1 MISKAPASTQFPAPA
16 TYVGVNGDLPTITAV
31 IPTKN
36 EAKNLP
42 HVIPFIPAWV
52 TEILVVDAHS
62 TDGTVEVAYSL
73 SDKVRVIQQ
82 VGKGKG
88 AALRTGFAHA
98 RGEIIVM
105 LDADGSTDPRE
116 IPLFIAAL
124 LAGADFV
131 KGSRFMQGG
140 RTADMEL
147 HRKLGNAALLLV
159 AKVLFGGGFTD
170 LCYGYAAFWSSII
183 HQLDLDGDGFEIETM
198 MNVRALRNGY
208 RVAEV
213 PSFERRRIHGTSNLR
228 AIPDGIRVLRT
239 ILMERMRR
247 RVAVSFPPFISEM
260 PGMSEM
266 TGTNG

>member
-1 MISKAPASTQFPAPA
+1 MITKAPVSNQFPAPA
-16 TYVGVNGDLPTITAV
+16 TYTSVHGDLPTITAV

-62 TDGTVEVAYSL
+62 TDDTVEVAHSL
-73 SDKVRVIQQ
+73 SSRVRVIQQ

-88 AALRTGFAHA
+88 AALRTGFVHA
-98 RGEIIVM
+98 KGEIIVM

-116 IPLFIAAL
+116 IPLFISAL

-147 HRKLGNAALLLV
+147 HRMLGNAGLLL
-159 AKVLFGGGFTD
+159 AARVLFGGSFTD

-183 HQLDLDGDGFEIETM
+183 HQLNLDGDGFEIETM
-198 MNVRALRNGY
+198 MNIRALRNGY

-213 PSFERRRIHGTSNLR
+213 PSFERRRIHGSSNLR

-239 ILMERMRR
+239 IIMERIRPR
-247 RVAVSFPPFISEM
+247 TAITFPPFIGDL
-260 PGMSEM
+260 PGISEM
-266 TGTNG
+266 TSNNG